1 MTWYYSRQMILN
13 IPAPCSRI
21 GCSQQRPCNATNTAP
36 GEVPSSSLPRPWE
49 HTELLQ
55 HAHLV
60 QIGPVFHQLAT
71 SDTEDVRLCPRHLLA
86 HSDNCTKFSHRV
98 LGFTRE
104 ERSPAAI
111 RRAISVALRLVTSG
125 LIASTCFFITS
136 VPFTLETGSI
146 IMILPFGGSFTD
158 TSVCFF
164 K

>member
-1 MTWYYSRQMILN
+1 MASVFSKVLIQPSRLI
-13 IPAPCSRI
+13 
-21 GCSQQRPCNATNTAP
+21 
-36 GEVPSSSLPRPWE
+36 
-49 HTELLQ
+49 H
-55 HAHLV
+55 HLRV
-60 QIGPVFHQLAT
+60 QKAGLDMLTP
-71 SDTEDVRLCPRHLLA
+71 
-86 HSDNCTKFSHRV
+86 
-98 LGFTRE
+98 FTRE

>member
-1 MTWYYSRQMILN
+1 MALHYLLLARSRKIIIPMPV
-13 IPAPCSRI
+13 IPA
-21 GCSQQRPCNATNTAP
+21 T
-36 GEVPSSSLPRPWE
+36 LP
-49 HTELLQ
+49 
-55 HAHLV
+55 
-60 QIGPVFHQLAT
+60 PVTPYVGWGHIF
-71 SDTEDVRLCPRHLLA
+71 RLLA

-125 LIASTCFFITS
+125 LIASTFFFITS